1 MHERH
6 VRSILCSVF
15 CTVQV
20 LEEQKNLS
28 TLWDS
33 EVSTFQVLECVA
45 VNGNPISVPE
55 QNKNEVSAFLE
66 AQTSRVPL

>member
-6 VRSILCSVF
+6 ARSILCSAF

-28 TLWDS
+28 TLRDNEVSTLRDS

-55 QNKNEVSAFLE
+55 QNKNEMSAF
-66 AQTSRVPL
+66 